1 MTIKQKINACKNNKG
16 TYTLIDYVLTKAKTD
31 KGLTIALYNHFDKNG
46 YDYDEEN
53 IDEKIETFKQ
63 GLKEGFYKECKN
75 GIVIFADEGGKGG
88 VSIEYTK

>member
-1 MTIKQKINACKNNKG
+1 MTIKQRIEYQKENKN
-16 TYTLIDYVLTKAKTD
+16 TYSLIDYVLTKAKTER
-31 KGLTIALYNHFDKNG
+31 GLTLALYNHFNKNG

-53 IDEKIETFKQ
+53 IDEKIESFKQ
-63 GLKEGFYKECKN
+63 GVKEGFYKECSN